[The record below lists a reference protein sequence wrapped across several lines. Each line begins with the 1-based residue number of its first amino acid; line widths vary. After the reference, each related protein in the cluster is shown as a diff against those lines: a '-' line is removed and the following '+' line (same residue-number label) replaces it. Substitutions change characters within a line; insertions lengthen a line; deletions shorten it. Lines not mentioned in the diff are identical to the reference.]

1 MRIAVT
7 LANLWA
13 SPRAPRPVDR
23 RSTAPAPDMSGWLD
37 DMTDQDR
44 LGLCQDKRLVT
55 QALFNTPVTVLA
67 REGEWARVRVLDQ
80 PTGVPARGYPGWLPM
95 AHLATPS
102 REQGTPYR
110 VTREGATLALD
121 NGTLLP
127 LLFLTRLTV
136 RDMTSES
143 AHVETPLG
151 SGTLPTRALMRLDDI
166 ADHGPDALLHLAR
179 SFMGLR
185 YLWAGNSPLGLDCS
199 GFTHTVFLGRNIKI
213 PRDACDQAR
222 GGDAITPG
230 QQRPGDLL
238 FFERPD
244 RKGSLRI
251 DHVGLYLGDD
261 TLLHAPTNN
270 AHIECQQIEG
280 SRYARELAVVRR
292 YTTGNAASGCDAL

>member
-23 RSTAPAPDMSGWLD
+23 PSTDPTPDMPGWLD
-37 DMTDQDR
+37 AMTDQDR

-80 PTGVPARGYPGWLPM
+80 LTGTPARGYPGWLPM
-95 AHLATPS
+95 AHLAVPGPAQS
-102 REQGTPYR
+102 PLYR
-110 VTREGATLALD
+110 VTRDGATLALD
-121 NGTLLP
+121 SGVSLS
-127 LLFLTRLTV
+127 LLFLTPLAV
-136 RDMTSES
+136 RDITAGT

-151 SGTLPTRALMRLDDI
+151 PGTLPANTLMRLDHITRHD
-166 ADHGPDALLHLAR
+166 PDALLSLAR
-179 SFMGLR
+179 SFTGLP
-185 YLWAGNSPLGLDCS
+185 YLWAGNSSLGLDCS
-199 GFTHTVFLGRNIKI
+199 GFMHTVFLGRNINI
-213 PRDACDQAR
+213 PRDASDQAR
-222 GGDAITPG
+222 GGQAITPG

-244 RKGSLRI
+244 RTGRLRV

-261 TLLHAPTNN
+261 ILLHAPTNN
-270 AHIECQQIEG
+270 ARITCQRLQG
-280 SRYARELAVVRR
+280 SRYAHELAVVRR
-292 YTTGNAASGCDAL
+292 YTTGNAVSGGAL